1 MSLYIISIGEP
12 LAIVL
17 ERAARAQPEQFAG
30 YCANLDFW
38 VGEAEHF
45 FSVVDSFE
53 GRFQSMK
60 RASEEYLEVEHQV
73 GNLDEFGEPYQRVRE
88 STTDGDR
95 QRMRRRVH
103 AAMKRVLDRAFDLR
117 LLEIE
122 AFDDLIKR
130 VTTGTADQERK

>member
-1 MSLYIISIGEP
+1 
-12 LAIVL
+12 
-17 ERAARAQPEQFAG
+17 
-30 YCANLDFW
+30 
-38 VGEAEHF
+38 
-45 FSVVDSFE
+45 
-53 GRFQSMK
+53 MK